1 MNTATAGALPGL
13 NENLATPSSFKR
25 AHTDLPAFLLSQNW
39 ISPVTMRAQYFSSFV
54 HWKFLNVSNQ
64 INICFSLSRWSWYAA
79 LPVVLLFLRKWS
91 DLFTGIGV
99 PNDQVFASR
108 AILQFF
114 YAFARDQTAVPSSIL
129 LSTKKLTWTFPGS
142 QIVAL
147 GREPELNDVC
157 PFDFATLCQLCSVEN
172 LDTIRRRHQEPGSN
186 SILFAIDP
194 TSRWLRKRR
203 HVRTCCT
210 GRFWSWSRV

>member
-1 MNTATAGALPGL
+1 MKLVCCVTSCFVVFEKMKRSLHRYWRSKW
-13 NENLATPSSFKR
+13 SSF
-25 AHTDLPAFLLSQNW
+25 
-39 ISPVTMRAQYFSSFV
+39 
-54 HWKFLNVSNQ
+54 
-64 INICFSLSRWSWYAA
+64 CFQSH
-79 LPVVLLFLRKWS
+79 PPIFLRVCERS
-91 DLFTGIGV
+91 DCCPII
-99 PNDQVFASR
+99 D
-108 AILQFF
+108 III
-114 YAFARDQTAVPSSIL
+114 DE
-129 LSTKKLTWTFPGS
+129 KLTWTFPGS